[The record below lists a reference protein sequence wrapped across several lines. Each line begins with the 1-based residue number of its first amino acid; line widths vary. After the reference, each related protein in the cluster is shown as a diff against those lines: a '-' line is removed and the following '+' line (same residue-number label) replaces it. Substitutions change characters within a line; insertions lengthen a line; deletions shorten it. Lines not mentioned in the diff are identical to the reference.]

1 MRNWKKGFTLVEMLC
16 SVLILLLVS
25 LGMATGAQIA
35 VEHFATSVTN
45 SEAQVLSQT
54 LTTVVSD
61 ELRYSGTVNWDS
73 DPLSFFSQNYGGEN
87 KSFGQNAQ
95 GQVTLGKMDLLPGK
109 SYPYGLQASVSVQG
123 YQAERRFHVTVTVM
137 NRSGKTLAENE
148 FDVEKLN
155 GN

>member
-16 SVLILLLVS
+16 SVLVLLLVS
-25 LGMATGAQIA
+25 MGIATGARIA
-35 VEHFATSVTN
+35 VEHYAASVTN
-45 SEAQVLSQT
+45 SEAQVLCQT

-73 DPLSFFSQNYGGEN
+73 SPISFFSQNYGGEN

-95 GQVTLGKMDLLPGK
+95 GQVTLGDMNLLPGK
-109 SYPYGLQASVSVQG
+109 SYPYRMQASVSVTG
-123 YQAERRFHVTVTVM
+123 YREERRFRVTVTVM
-137 NRSGKTLAENE
+137 DHSGEELATNT